1 MKLSLVNLCS
11 SIIASL
17 SGRTIFITIDKE
29 DILKKQLKENLLKLN
44 AMTSGADSTS
54 QIQYILNANNEMTV
68 YDDVDLLQSS
78 VQQSIAM
85 ERDVSN
91 GAGDSRNV
99 NHPPKVEQ
107 WINVTAADGTTAAA
121 NDTTAAVGCETELVQ
136 VAQPDTDHGDLFYDT
151 I

>member
-1 MKLSLVNLCS
+1 M
-11 SIIASL
+11 
-17 SGRTIFITIDKE
+17 
-29 DILKKQLKENLLKLN
+29 KKQLKENLLKLN